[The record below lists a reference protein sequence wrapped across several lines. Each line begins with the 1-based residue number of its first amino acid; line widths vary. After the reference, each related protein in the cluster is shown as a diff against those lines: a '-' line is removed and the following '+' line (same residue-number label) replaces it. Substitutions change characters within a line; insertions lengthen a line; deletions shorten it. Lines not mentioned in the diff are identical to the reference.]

1 MSERRYHVRGRVQG
15 VGFRWWTLA
24 QAQRLGISGTVRNC
38 ADGSVEVLARGSD
51 EQLAELR
58 ELLEHGPDLA
68 MVEAVDEG
76 DTNGVAGETFE
87 IVHR

>member
-1 MSERRYHVRGRVQG
+1 

-24 QAQRLGISGTVRNC
+24 QAQHLGIAGSVRNC

-58 ELLEHGPDLA
+58 KLLLQGPDLA
-68 MVEAVDEG
+68 MVEAVDE
-76 DTNGVAGETFE
+76 DETSGVAGETFQ
-87 IVHR
+87 IVHH